1 MPLTIVITTP
11 RTPLFPQVK
20 SLARGLAPLAAPLLG
35 MAIDAS
41 GLGLPARLLLHAA
54 LHTTRQLG
62 RTHTESSGPQPSAT
76 AAALPPS
83 PDPDR
88 RPAAGTHSDHGTAPS
103 VLTPR
108 P

>member
-1 MPLTIVITTP
+1 MPLTIVITVP
-11 RTPLFPQVK
+11 RTPLVPQMK
-20 SLARGLAPLAAPLLG
+20 SLVRGLTPLAAPLLG

-54 LHTTRQLG
+54 LHTTQQLG
-62 RTHTESSGPQPSAT
+62 HTHTESSGPQPFAT

-83 PDPDR
+83 SDPDR
-88 RPAAGTHSDHGTAPS
+88 RPAAGMLSDHGTAPS
-103 VLTPR
+103 ALTPR